1 MADQR
6 DDKSKFPLTGLF
18 ALLAM
23 ISGLLFYEGIS
34 LKTSRPVDKEEA
46 TNIFVKRGLVQSR
59 LWQDPFEAIDAH
71 RRLEE
76 KMTGV
81 PEEKNDR
88 HTLDKLIEVLNQ
100 TGISNLRVVP
110 VFVDGSPYVN
120 GAESRLNDRY
130 ALVSALGAADY
141 VPESGEY
148 LRFFKWNRQQENEK
162 REAGSRSGKD
172 TGPET
177 GESEILIPAELYFPS
192 PELRERSYGKPVL
205 VLWLREQD
213 AAPDPLMFLDDLLSS
228 LKNVL
233 GRHESKIALTYD
245 VLGPRSSA
253 TLSAMLAEL
262 KSIQPG
268 SEVSPFNLLM
278 NVRFF
283 SPYATAEDT
292 FLLNYS
298 PNGPS
303 GIDRTGRS
311 EEIEKDIE
319 KKTVRELLGNAGIEL
334 TRTISTD
341 AVLAEQLLRELKRRQ
356 VDLKPC
362 ADRHCNP
369 RIALISEWDTL
380 YGRSLPRTFA
390 AVAMNGGSGKVGPA
404 LEGEINKLRRN
415 EWPGWIYPHS
425 YLAGLDGELPAK
437 GGDKSNDSQKDG
449 TQDKGRA
456 WYQRPPQGPEQ
467 NAAQRPEGRSQLD
480 YVIRL
485 AAALKQEET
494 KNGEEFRAIG
504 VLGSDVYDKLL
515 ILQALRRTFPRAIFF
530 TTDLNARLSYPT
542 EWRWT
547 HNLIIASHFGLEL
560 QPDLQIPIPPFRD
573 SYQTSLFYS
582 ALWALEHYARVD
594 RTNCPDCFQL
604 REDKLREDKEEKEG
618 NEIGRH
624 EANRHKVSRG
634 PHVFSAD
641 VEPRLYEVGR
651 HGAFDVSTDA
661 AWHSREYTSIHPPR
675 PDLEAFSDTRRNL
688 KWIVGAAAT
697 AAILVLGVMLI
708 SSTAASVILKLS
720 SSKWFWTALA
730 ILSLASYGAVAS
742 IKELTADVAKNEPF
756 VLTEGISAWP
766 TAAIGALTL
775 LMSLIFL
782 WQSWMRLKANETSL
796 AHKFGL
802 DAQNDVGRNREET
815 TDPSSVGSREKLH
828 SDATLPLR
836 IFSRAVRYM
845 VGLENW
851 HQQTPGHFDGAHLWR
866 EYTTLGDLK
875 NFAARCLSQ
884 VAIALCFVWLLM
896 TLFRFPN
903 IPCRGSA
910 CFILNDAVIM
920 LSIAAM
926 MLLIFYVI
934 DVTLLC
940 RKWVNC
946 IAMNKINWPD
956 ETLTKIA
963 LEQGVGKQN
972 LDEWMGIELI
982 AERTTVIG
990 NFIYFPFIVMFL
1002 LAISRHSYLDNW
1014 DFPVAL
1020 IVIFILNVILIVGNA
1035 LVLRRSAEKAKRE
1048 AIKRLESRL
1057 TQLPSQTTEEIKQ
1070 RQQIDWA
1077 INAIRNNQRGAFLP
1091 FTQHPIF
1098 GAAIALPSGGY
1109 GIVLLLEYL
1118 ATGH

>member
-1 MADQR
+1 M
-6 DDKSKFPLTGLF
+6 
-18 ALLAM
+18 
-23 ISGLLFYEGIS
+23 
-34 LKTSRPVDKEEA
+34 TS
-46 TNIFVKRGLVQSR
+46 
-59 LWQDPFEAIDAH
+59 
-71 RRLEE
+71 
-76 KMTGV
+76 V

-88 HTLDKLIEVLNQ
+88 HTLDKLIDVLNQ
-100 TGISNLRVVP
+100 SGISSLRILP
-110 VFVDGSPYVN
+110 IFVDGSPYVN
-120 GAESRLNDRY
+120 GTESRLNDRY
-130 ALVSALGAADY
+130 AVVSALGAADY

-148 LRFFKWNRQQENEK
+148 LRFFKWDRQKETREKQERKTET
-162 REAGSRSGKD
+162 RSGKD
-172 TGPET
+172 TGAET
-177 GESEILIPAELYFPS
+177 GELETLIPAELYFPNS
-192 PELRERSYGKPVL
+192 ELSDRPYGKPVL

-228 LKNVL
+228 LKNAL
-233 GRHESKIALTYD
+233 DRRGSKIALTYD

-262 KSIQPG
+262 KSVQPG
-268 SEVSPFNLLM
+268 SGVSPFDVLKS
-278 NVRFF
+278 VRFF

-298 PNGPS
+298 PNEPS
-303 GIDRTGRS
+303 GTYRTARQS
-311 EEIEKDIE
+311 ERTKKGTE
-319 KKTVRELLGNAGIEL
+319 KKTEKETVAELLENSGIKL

-341 AVLAEQLLRELKRRQ
+341 AMLAEQLLQELKRRQ

-362 ADRHCNP
+362 AGRYCNP
-369 RIALISEWDTL
+369 RVALISEWDTL

-390 AVAMNGGSGKVGPA
+390 AVAMNGGSGETGPA
-404 LEGEINKLRRN
+404 LEAEINKLRRN

-425 YLAGLDGELPAK
+425 YLAGLDGELPAQ
-437 GGDKSNDSQKDG
+437 GSDKSSSNQKDG
-449 TQDKGRA
+449 SQDKGKV
-456 WYQRPPQGPEQ
+456 WYGRTPQGAEQ
-467 NAAQRPEGRSQLD
+467 NAAQRPEGRGQLD

-494 KNGEEFRAIG
+494 KNGEEFKAIG

-515 ILQALRRTFPRAIFF
+515 ILQALRETFPRAIFF
-530 TTDLNARLSYPT
+530 TTDLNARLPYPT

-573 SYQTSLFYS
+573 SYQTSLFYA
-582 ALWALEHYARVD
+582 ALWALEHYAHVD
-594 RTNCPDCFQL
+594 RPNCPDCFQL
-604 REDKLREDKEEKEG
+604 REDKEEEDEKGEKG
-618 NEIGRH
+618 EKADSRH
-624 EANRHKVSRG
+624 RASKG
-634 PHVFSAD
+634 PNIFSAD

-651 HGAFDVSTDA
+651 HGAFDISTDPVR
-661 AWHSREYTSIHPPR
+661 HSREYASIHPPR
-675 PDLEAFSDTRRNL
+675 PDLEAYSDTRRNL

-708 SSTAASVILKLS
+708 SSTAAAAILKLS
-720 SSKWFWTALA
+720 SSKWFWSTIA
-730 ILSLASYGAVAS
+730 IVSLAVYGAVAS
-742 IKELTADVAKNEPF
+742 IKELTPDVAKNEPF

-766 TAAIGALTL
+766 TAAIGAFTL

-782 WQSWMRLKANETSL
+782 WYSWRRLKANETSL
-796 AHKFGL
+796 THEFGL
-802 DAQNDVGRNREET
+802 DGQNSEGQTGEGPRGERQRGERRDPEEKT
-815 TDPSSVGSREKLH
+815 RPSSAGIGEKLQY
-828 SDATLPLR
+828 DTTLPSS
-836 IFSRAVRYM
+836 IFRRAARYM

-851 HQQTPGHFDGAHLWR
+851 RQQTPGHFDGAHLWR
-866 EYTTLGDLK
+866 EYATLGDLK
-875 NFAARCLSQ
+875 NFVARCLPQ

-896 TLFRFPN
+896 TLFGFPN
-903 IPCRGSA
+903 VPCRGSA
-910 CFILNDAVIM
+910 CFIINDAIIM
-920 LSIAAM
+920 LNIAAM

-946 IAMNKINWPD
+946 IAMNKIDWPG

-963 LEQGVGKQN
+963 LKQGVGKQN

-982 AERTTVIG
+982 AERTKVIG

-1002 LAISRHSYLDNW
+1002 LGISRHSYLDNW
-1014 DFPVAL
+1014 DFSIAL
-1020 IVIFILNVILIVGNA
+1020 VIIFALSAILIVANA
-1035 LVLRRSAEKAKRE
+1035 LVLRRSADRAKRE
-1048 AIKRLESRL
+1048 AVKRLESRL
-1057 TQLPSQTTEEIKQ
+1057 TQLSSQTPEEIKQ

-1077 INAIRNNQRGAFLP
+1077 INAIKNNQRGAFLP